1 MFIQKEGV
9 QVQFELLEEDNI
21 NVSKQTYYYDY
32 EEYDNGKGPETMIE
46 EILAHEAFPELD
58 ELVIGDWGAWERSC
72 QPIIDGIIEN
82 KEKFSHIQK
91 VFIGNMDYEACEVS
105 WILQGNYSKLWVAM
119 PQLKELTIKGSNE
132 LVLGEICHEE
142 LEALTIICGGLP
154 VSVIQSIQNAKLPK
168 LKKLL
173 LFIGVE
179 RYGFDG
185 DENTIKELLTQAQ
198 FPELTYLGI
207 TNSEIQDELTEVV
220 LGSKFME
227 QITTLDL
234 SNGTLTDKSGALLL
248 EKIPQYPNIRKL
260 DIHHNYLSVNMAK
273 KLEALPIEVDASEIE
288 QSWEYNGRIRMNA
301 LLTE

>member
-1 MFIQKEGV
+1 MK
-9 QVQFELLEEDNI
+9 FELVEEDNI
-21 NVSKQTYYYDY
+21 NVTKQTYYYEY
-32 EEYDNGKGPETMIE
+32 EEYEEEDKGPETMIE
-46 EILAHEAFPELD
+46 DILAHKAFLGLD
-58 ELVIGDWGAWERSC
+58 ELVIGNWGVWNGSC
-72 QPIIDGIIEN
+72 PPIIDGIVEN

-91 VFIGNMDYEACEVS
+91 VFIGNMGYEECEVS
-105 WILQGNYSKLWVAM
+105 WIEQGDYSKLWAAM

-179 RYGFDG
+179 EYGFDG

-234 SNGTLTDKSGALLL
+234 SNGTLTDKGGALLL

-260 DIHHNYLSVNMAK
+260 DIHYNYLSVNMAK

-288 QSWEYNGRIRMNA
+288 QSWGDDGRIA

>member
-1 MFIQKEGV
+1 MK
-9 QVQFELLEEDNI
+9 FELVEEDNI
-21 NVSKQTYYYDY
+21 NVTKQTYYYEY
-32 EEYDNGKGPETMIE
+32 EEYEEEDKGPETMIE
-46 EILAHEAFPELD
+46 DILAHKAFPGLD
-58 ELVIGDWGAWERSC
+58 ELVIGNWGVWNGSC
-72 QPIIDGIIEN
+72 PPIIDGIVEN

-91 VFIGNMDYEACEVS
+91 VFIGNMGYEECEVS
-105 WILQGNYSKLWVAM
+105 WIEQGDYSKLWAAM
-119 PQLKELTIKGSNE
+119 PQLKELTIKGSVD
-132 LVLGEICHEE
+132 LYLGEICHEE

-154 VSVIQSIQNAKLPK
+154 TSVIQSIQNAKLPK

-179 RYGFDG
+179 EYGFDG

-234 SNGTLTDKSGALLL
+234 SNGTLTDKGGALLL

-260 DIHHNYLSVNMAK
+260 DIHYNYLSVNMAK

-288 QSWEYNGRIRMNA
+288 QSWGDDGRIA

>member
-9 QVQFELLEEDNI
+9 QVQFELVEEDNI

-32 EEYDNGKGPETMIE
+32 EEYEDDKGPATMIE
-46 EILAHEAFPELD
+46 EILAHDAFPKLD
-58 ELVIGDWGAWERSC
+58 ELVIGNWGAWDGSC
-72 QPIIDGIIEN
+72 QPIIDGIIDN

-105 WILQGNYSKLWVAM
+105 WILQGNYSKLWAAM
-119 PQLKELTIKGSNE
+119 PQLRELTIKGSNE

-173 LFIGVE
+173 IFIGVE
-179 RYGFDG
+179 NYGFDG
-185 DENTIKELLTQAQ
+185 NENTIKELLAHAQ
-198 FPELTYLGI
+198 FPELTELGI
-207 TNSEIQDELTEVV
+207 TDSEIQDELTEVV
-220 LGSKFME
+220 LDSKFMD

-234 SNGTLTDKSGALLL
+234 SNGTLTDKGGALLL

-288 QSWEYNGRIRMNA
+288 QSWAHGGRIYMNA

>member
-1 MFIQKEGV
+1 MK
-9 QVQFELLEEDNI
+9 FELVEEDNI
-21 NVSKQTYYYDY
+21 NVTKQTYYYEY
-32 EEYDNGKGPETMIE
+32 EEYEEEDKGPETMIE
-46 EILAHEAFPELD
+46 DILAHKAFPGLD
-58 ELVIGDWGAWERSC
+58 ELVIGNWGVWNGSC
-72 QPIIDGIIEN
+72 QSIIDGIVEN

-91 VFIGNMDYEACEVS
+91 VFIGNMGYEECEVS
-105 WILQGNYSKLWVAM
+105 WIEQGDYSKLWAAM
-119 PQLKELTIKGSNE
+119 PQLKELTIKGSVD
-132 LVLGEICHEE
+132 LYLGEICHEE

-154 VSVIQSIQNAKLPK
+154 TSVIQSIQNAKLPK

-179 RYGFDG
+179 GYGFEG

-234 SNGTLTDKSGALLL
+234 SNGTLTDKGGALLL

-260 DIHHNYLSVNMAK
+260 DIHYNYLSVNMAK

-288 QSWEYNGRIRMNA
+288 QSWGDDGRIA

>member
-1 MFIQKEGV
+1 M
-9 QVQFELLEEDNI
+9 QFELLEEENI
-21 NVSKQTYYYDY
+21 DVSKQTYYYDY

-58 ELVIGDWGAWERSC
+58 ELVIGNWGAWDSSC

-91 VFIGNMDYEACEVS
+91 VFIGNMDCEACEVS
-105 WILQGNYSKLWVAM
+105 WILQGNYSKLWAAM
-119 PQLKELTIKGSNE
+119 PQLKELTIKGSDE

-179 RYGFDG
+179 EYGFDG

-198 FPELTYLGI
+198 FPELIYLGI

-234 SNGTLTDKSGALLL
+234 SNGTLTDKGGALLL

-260 DIHHNYLSVNMAK
+260 DIHHNYLSVNMVK
-273 KLEALPIEVDASEIE
+273 KLEALPIEVDTSEIE
-288 QSWEYNGRIRMNA
+288 QSWEYDGRIRMNA

>member
-1 MFIQKEGV
+1 MK
-9 QVQFELLEEDNI
+9 FELVEEDNI
-21 NVSKQTYYYDY
+21 NVTKQTYYYEY
-32 EEYDNGKGPETMIE
+32 EEYEEEDKGPETMIE
-46 EILAHEAFPELD
+46 DILAHKAFPGLD
-58 ELVIGDWGAWERSC
+58 ELVIGNWGVWNGSC
-72 QPIIDGIIEN
+72 PPIIDGLVEN

-91 VFIGNMDYEACEVS
+91 VFIGNMGYEECEVS
-105 WILQGNYSKLWVAM
+105 WIEQGDYSKLWAAM

-179 RYGFDG
+179 EYGFDG

-234 SNGTLTDKSGALLL
+234 SNGTLTDKGGALLL

-260 DIHHNYLSVNMAK
+260 DIHYNYLSVNMAK

-288 QSWEYNGRIRMNA
+288 QSWGDDGRIA

>member
-9 QVQFELLEEDNI
+9 QVQFELVEEDNI
-21 NVSKQTYYYDY
+21 DVSKQTYYYDY

-105 WILQGNYSKLWVAM
+105 WILQGNYSKLWAAM

-207 TNSEIQDELTEVV
+207 TDSEIQDELTEVV

-234 SNGTLTDKSGALLL
+234 SNGTLTDKGGALLL

-260 DIHHNYLSVNMAK
+260 DIHYNYLSVNMAK

-288 QSWEYNGRIRMNA
+288 QSWGDDGRIA

>member
-1 MFIQKEGV
+1 MK
-9 QVQFELLEEDNI
+9 FELVEEDNI
-21 NVSKQTYYYDY
+21 NVTKQTYYYEY
-32 EEYDNGKGPETMIE
+32 EEYEEEDKGPETMIE
-46 EILAHEAFPELD
+46 DILAHKAFPGLD
-58 ELVIGDWGAWERSC
+58 ELVIGNWGVWNGSC
-72 QPIIDGIIEN
+72 QPIIDGIVEN

-91 VFIGNMDYEACEVS
+91 VFIGNMGYEECEVS
-105 WILQGNYSKLWVAM
+105 WIEQGDYSKLWAAM

-179 RYGFDG
+179 EYGFDG

-227 QITTLDL
+227 QMTTLDL
-234 SNGTLTDKSGALLL
+234 SNGTLTDKGGALLL
-248 EKIPQYPNIRKL
+248 EKLPQYPNITKL
-260 DIHHNYLSVNMAK
+260 DVHHNFLSTKMAK
-273 KLEALPIEVDASEIE
+273 KLEQLPIEVDVSEIE
-288 QSWEYNGRIRMNA
+288 QASSYNGNVYTYAM
-301 LLTE
+301 LTE

>member
-1 MFIQKEGV
+1 MK
-9 QVQFELLEEDNI
+9 FEMVEEDNI
-21 NVSKQTYYYDY
+21 NVTKQTYYYEY
-32 EEYDNGKGPETMIE
+32 EEYEEEDKGPETMIE
-46 EILAHEAFPELD
+46 DILAHKAFPGLD
-58 ELVIGDWGAWERSC
+58 ELVIGNWGVWNGSC
-72 QPIIDGIIEN
+72 QSIIDGIVEN

-91 VFIGNMDYEACEVS
+91 VFIGNMGYEECEVS
-105 WILQGNYSKLWVAM
+105 WIEQGDYSKLWAAM
-119 PQLKELTIKGSNE
+119 PQLKELTIKGSVD
-132 LVLGEICHEE
+132 LYLGEICHEE

-154 VSVIQSIQNAKLPK
+154 TSVIQSIQNAKLPK

-179 RYGFDG
+179 GYGFEG

-234 SNGTLTDKSGALLL
+234 SNGTLTDKGGALLL

-260 DIHHNYLSVNMAK
+260 DIHYNYLSVNMAK

-288 QSWEYNGRIRMNA
+288 QSWGDDGRIA

>member
-1 MFIQKEGV
+1 M
-9 QVQFELLEEDNI
+9 
-21 NVSKQTYYYDY
+21 
-32 EEYDNGKGPETMIE
+32 
-46 EILAHEAFPELD
+46 
-58 ELVIGDWGAWERSC
+58 
-72 QPIIDGIIEN
+72 
-82 KEKFSHIQK
+82 
-91 VFIGNMDYEACEVS
+91 
-105 WILQGNYSKLWVAM
+105 
-119 PQLKELTIKGSNE
+119 
-132 LVLGEICHEE
+132 LGEICHEE

-179 RYGFDG
+179 EYGFDG

-234 SNGTLTDKSGALLL
+234 SNGTLTDKGGALLL

-260 DIHHNYLSVNMAK
+260 DIHYNYLSVNMAK

-288 QSWEYNGRIRMNA
+288 QSWGDDGRIA

>member
-1 MFIQKEGV
+1 M
-9 QVQFELLEEDNI
+9 QFELLEEENI
-21 NVSKQTYYYDY
+21 DVSKQTYYYDY

-46 EILAHEAFPELD
+46 EILAHEAFPKLD
-58 ELVIGDWGAWERSC
+58 ELVIGDWGSWDGSC
-72 QPIIDGIIEN
+72 LPIIDGIIEN

-91 VFIGNMDYEACEVS
+91 VFIGNMDCEACEVS
-105 WILQGNYSKLWVAM
+105 WILQGNYSKLWAAM
-119 PQLKELTIKGSNE
+119 PQLKELTIKGSDE

-179 RYGFDG
+179 EYGFDG

-207 TNSEIQDELTEVV
+207 TDSEIQDELTEVV

-234 SNGTLTDKSGALLL
+234 SNGTLTDKGGALLL

-260 DIHHNYLSVNMAK
+260 DIHHNYLSVNMVK
-273 KLEALPIEVDASEIE
+273 KLEALPIEVDTSEIE
-288 QSWEYNGRIRMNA
+288 QSWEYDGRIRMNA

>member
-1 MFIQKEGV
+1 MK
-9 QVQFELLEEDNI
+9 FELVEEDNI
-21 NVSKQTYYYDY
+21 NVTKQTYYYEY
-32 EEYDNGKGPETMIE
+32 EEYEEEDKGPETMIE
-46 EILAHEAFPELD
+46 DILAHKAFPGLD
-58 ELVIGDWGAWERSC
+58 ELVIGNWGVWNGSC
-72 QPIIDGIIEN
+72 PPIIDGIVEN

-91 VFIGNMDYEACEVS
+91 VFIGNMGYEECEVS
-105 WILQGNYSKLWVAM
+105 WIEQGDYSKLWAAM

-179 RYGFDG
+179 NYGFDG
-185 DENTIKELLTQAQ
+185 NENTIKELLAHAQ
-198 FPELTYLGI
+198 FPELTELGI
-207 TNSEIQDELTEVV
+207 TDSEIQDELTEVV
-220 LGSKFME
+220 LDSKFME

-234 SNGTLTDKSGALLL
+234 SNGTLTDKGGALLL

-288 QSWEYNGRIRMNA
+288 QSWGDDGRIA

>member
-9 QVQFELLEEDNI
+9 QVQFELVEEDNI
-21 NVSKQTYYYDY
+21 DVSKQTYYYDY

-82 KEKFSHIQK
+82 KEKFSHLQK
-91 VFIGNMDYEACEVS
+91 VFIGNMDMEACEVS
-105 WILQGNYSKLWVAM
+105 WILQGNYSKLWAAM

-260 DIHHNYLSVNMAK
+260 DIHYNYLSVNMAK

-288 QSWEYNGRIRMNA
+288 QSWGDDGRIA

>member
-82 KEKFSHIQK
+82 KEKFSHLQK
-91 VFIGNMDYEACEVS
+91 VFIGNMDMEACEVS

>member
-1 MFIQKEGV
+1 MK
-9 QVQFELLEEDNI
+9 FELVEEDNI
-21 NVSKQTYYYDY
+21 NVTKQTYYYEY
-32 EEYDNGKGPETMIE
+32 EEYEEEDKGPETMIE
-46 EILAHEAFPELD
+46 DILAHKAFPGLD
-58 ELVIGDWGAWERSC
+58 ELVIGNWGVWNGSC
-72 QPIIDGIIEN
+72 PPIIDGIVEN

-91 VFIGNMDYEACEVS
+91 VFIGNMGYEECEVS
-105 WILQGNYSKLWVAM
+105 WIEQGDYSKLWAAM

-179 RYGFDG
+179 EYGFDG

-234 SNGTLTDKSGALLL
+234 SNGTLTDKGGALIL

-260 DIHHNYLSVNMAK
+260 DIHYNYLSVNMAK

-288 QSWEYNGRIRMNA
+288 QSWAHGGRIYMNA

>member
-1 MFIQKEGV
+1 M
-9 QVQFELLEEDNI
+9 QFELLEEENI
-21 NVSKQTYYYDY
+21 DVSKQTYYYDY

-46 EILAHEAFPELD
+46 RILAHEAFPKLD
-58 ELVIGDWGAWERSC
+58 ELVIGDWGAWGGSC

-119 PQLKELTIKGSNE
+119 PQLKELTIKGSDE

-198 FPELTYLGI
+198 FPELIYLGI

-234 SNGTLTDKSGALLL
+234 SNGTLTDKGGALLL

-260 DIHHNYLSVNMAK
+260 DIHYNYLSVNMAK

-288 QSWEYNGRIRMNA
+288 QSWGDDGRIA

>member
-1 MFIQKEGV
+1 MK
-9 QVQFELLEEDNI
+9 FELVEEDNI
-21 NVSKQTYYYDY
+21 NVTKQTYYYEY
-32 EEYDNGKGPETMIE
+32 EEYEEEDKGPETMIE
-46 EILAHEAFPELD
+46 DILAHKAFPGLD
-58 ELVIGDWGAWERSC
+58 ELVIGNWGVWNGSC
-72 QPIIDGIIEN
+72 PPIIDGIVEN

-91 VFIGNMDYEACEVS
+91 VFIGNMGYEECEVS
-105 WILQGNYSKLWVAM
+105 WIEQGDYSKLWAAM

-179 RYGFDG
+179 EYGFDG

-234 SNGTLTDKSGALLL
+234 SNGTLTDKGGALLL

-260 DIHHNYLSVNMAK
+260 DIHYNYLSVNMAK

-288 QSWEYNGRIRMNA
+288 QSWAHGGRIYMNA

>member
-1 MFIQKEGV
+1 MK
-9 QVQFELLEEDNI
+9 FELVEEDNI
-21 NVSKQTYYYDY
+21 NVTKQTYYYEY
-32 EEYDNGKGPETMIE
+32 EEYEEEDKGPETMIE
-46 EILAHEAFPELD
+46 DILAHKAFPGLD
-58 ELVIGDWGAWERSC
+58 ELVIGNWGVWNGSC
-72 QPIIDGIIEN
+72 PPIIDGIVEN

-91 VFIGNMDYEACEVS
+91 VFIGNMGYEECEVS
-105 WILQGNYSKLWVAM
+105 WIEQGDYSKLWAAM

-179 RYGFDG
+179 EYGFDG

-234 SNGTLTDKSGALLL
+234 SNGTLTDKGGALLL

-260 DIHHNYLSVNMAK
+260 DIHHNYLSVNMVK

-288 QSWEYNGRIRMNA
+288 QSWGDDGRIA

>member
-1 MFIQKEGV
+1 
-9 QVQFELLEEDNI
+9 
-21 NVSKQTYYYDY
+21 
-32 EEYDNGKGPETMIE
+32 MIE
-46 EILAHEAFPELD
+46 DILAHKAFPGLD
-58 ELVIGDWGAWERSC
+58 ELVIGNWGVWNGSC
-72 QPIIDGIIEN
+72 PPIIDGIVEN

-91 VFIGNMDYEACEVS
+91 VFIGNMGYEECEVS
-105 WILQGNYSKLWVAM
+105 WIEQGDYSKLWAAM

-179 RYGFDG
+179 EYGFDG

-234 SNGTLTDKSGALLL
+234 SNGTLTDKGGALLL

-260 DIHHNYLSVNMAK
+260 DIHYNYLSVNMAK

-288 QSWEYNGRIRMNA
+288 QSWGDDGRIA

>member
-1 MFIQKEGV
+1 MK
-9 QVQFELLEEDNI
+9 FELVEEDNI
-21 NVSKQTYYYDY
+21 NVTKQTYYYEY
-32 EEYDNGKGPETMIE
+32 EEYEEEDKGPETMIE
-46 EILAHEAFPELD
+46 DILAHKAFPGLD
-58 ELVIGDWGAWERSC
+58 ELVIGNWGVWNGSC
-72 QPIIDGIIEN
+72 PPIIDGIVEN

-91 VFIGNMDYEACEVS
+91 VFIGNMGYEECEVS
-105 WILQGNYSKLWVAM
+105 WIEQGDYSKLWAAM

-179 RYGFDG
+179 EYGFDG

-207 TNSEIQDELTEVV
+207 TDSEIQDELTEVV

-234 SNGTLTDKSGALLL
+234 SNGTLTDKGGALLL

-260 DIHHNYLSVNMAK
+260 DIHYNYLSVNMAK

-288 QSWEYNGRIRMNA
+288 QSWGDDGRIA

>member
-9 QVQFELLEEDNI
+9 QVQFELVEEDNI
-21 NVSKQTYYYDY
+21 DVSKQTYYYDY

-82 KEKFSHIQK
+82 KEKFSHLQK
-91 VFIGNMDYEACEVS
+91 VFIGNMDMEACEVS
-105 WILQGNYSKLWVAM
+105 WILQGNYSKLWAAM

-179 RYGFDG
+179 EYGFDG

-260 DIHHNYLSVNMAK
+260 DIHYNYLSVNMAK

>member
-179 RYGFDG
+179 EYGFDG

>member
-1 MFIQKEGV
+1 MK
-9 QVQFELLEEDNI
+9 FELVEEDNI
-21 NVSKQTYYYDY
+21 NVTKQTYYYEY
-32 EEYDNGKGPETMIE
+32 EEYEEEDKGPETMIE
-46 EILAHEAFPELD
+46 DILAHKAFPGLD
-58 ELVIGDWGAWERSC
+58 ELVIGNWGVWNGSC
-72 QPIIDGIIEN
+72 QSIIDGIVEN

-91 VFIGNMDYEACEVS
+91 VFIGNMGYEECEVS
-105 WILQGNYSKLWVAM
+105 WIEQGDYSKLWAAM
-119 PQLKELTIKGSNE
+119 PQLKELTIKGSVD
-132 LVLGEICHEE
+132 LYLGEICHEE

-154 VSVIQSIQNAKLPK
+154 TSVIQSIQNAKLPK

-179 RYGFDG
+179 GYGFEG
-185 DENTIKELLTQAQ
+185 DENIVKDLLTQAQ
-198 FPELTYLGI
+198 FPDLTYLGI
-207 TNSEIQDELTEVV
+207 TDSEIQDELTEVV

-234 SNGTLTDKSGALLL
+234 SNGTLTDKGGALLL

-260 DIHHNYLSVNMAK
+260 DIHYNYLSVNMAK

-288 QSWEYNGRIRMNA
+288 QSWGDDGRIA

>member
-1 MFIQKEGV
+1 MK
-9 QVQFELLEEDNI
+9 FELVEEDNI
-21 NVSKQTYYYDY
+21 YVTKQTYYYEY
-32 EEYDNGKGPETMIE
+32 EEYEEEDKGPETMIE
-46 EILAHEAFPELD
+46 DILAHKAFPGLD
-58 ELVIGDWGAWERSC
+58 ELVIGNWGVWNGSC
-72 QPIIDGIIEN
+72 PPIIDGIVEN

-91 VFIGNMDYEACEVS
+91 VFIGNMGYEECEVS
-105 WILQGNYSKLWVAM
+105 WIEQGDYSKLWAAM

-179 RYGFDG
+179 EYGFDG

-234 SNGTLTDKSGALLL
+234 SNGTLTDKGGALLL

-260 DIHHNYLSVNMAK
+260 DIHYNYLSVNMAK

-288 QSWEYNGRIRMNA
+288 QSWGDDGRIA

>member
-1 MFIQKEGV
+1 M
-9 QVQFELLEEDNI
+9 QFELLEEENI
-21 NVSKQTYYYDY
+21 DVSKQTYYYDY

-46 EILAHEAFPELD
+46 EILAHEAFPKLD
-58 ELVIGDWGAWERSC
+58 ELVIGNWGAWDSSC

-91 VFIGNMDYEACEVS
+91 VFIGNMDCEACEVS
-105 WILQGNYSKLWVAM
+105 WILQGNYSKLWAAM
-119 PQLKELTIKGSNE
+119 PQLKELTIKGSDE

-142 LEALTIICGGLP
+142 LEALT
-154 VSVIQSIQNAKLPK
+154 IQSIQNAKLPK

-179 RYGFDG
+179 EYGFDG

-234 SNGTLTDKSGALLL
+234 SNGTLTDKGGALLL

-260 DIHHNYLSVNMAK
+260 DIHYNYLSVNMAK

-288 QSWEYNGRIRMNA
+288 QSWGDDGRIA

>member
-1 MFIQKEGV
+1 M
-9 QVQFELLEEDNI
+9 
-21 NVSKQTYYYDY
+21 
-32 EEYDNGKGPETMIE
+32 
-46 EILAHEAFPELD
+46 
-58 ELVIGDWGAWERSC
+58 
-72 QPIIDGIIEN
+72 
-82 KEKFSHIQK
+82 
-91 VFIGNMDYEACEVS
+91 
-105 WILQGNYSKLWVAM
+105 
-119 PQLKELTIKGSNE
+119 
-132 LVLGEICHEE
+132 LGEICHEE

-179 RYGFDG
+179 EYGFDG

-234 SNGTLTDKSGALLL
+234 SNGTLTDKGAALLL
-248 EKIPQYPNIRKL
+248 EKLPQYPNITKL
-260 DIHHNYLSVNMAK
+260 DVHHNFLSTKMAK
-273 KLEALPIEVDASEIE
+273 KLEQLPIEVDVSEIE
-288 QSWEYNGRIRMNA
+288 QASSYNGNVYTYAM
-301 LLTE
+301 LTE

>member
-1 MFIQKEGV
+1 MK
-9 QVQFELLEEDNI
+9 FELVEEDNI
-21 NVSKQTYYYDY
+21 NVTKQTYYYEY
-32 EEYDNGKGPETMIE
+32 EEYEEEDKGPETMIE
-46 EILAHEAFPELD
+46 DILAHKAFPGLD
-58 ELVIGDWGAWERSC
+58 ELVIGNWGVWNGSC
-72 QPIIDGIIEN
+72 PPIIDGIVEN

-91 VFIGNMDYEACEVS
+91 VFIGNMGYEECEVS
-105 WILQGNYSKLWVAM
+105 WIEQGDYSKLWAAM

-179 RYGFDG
+179 EYGFDG

-234 SNGTLTDKSGALLL
+234 SNGTLTDKGGALIL

-260 DIHHNYLSVNMAK
+260 DIHYNYLSVNMAK

-288 QSWEYNGRIRMNA
+288 QSWGDDGRIA

>member
-1 MFIQKEGV
+1 MK
-9 QVQFELLEEDNI
+9 FELVEEDNI
-21 NVSKQTYYYDY
+21 NVTKQTYYYEY
-32 EEYDNGKGPETMIE
+32 EEYEEEDKGPETMIE
-46 EILAHEAFPELD
+46 DILAHKAFPGLD
-58 ELVIGDWGAWERSC
+58 ELVIGNWGVWNGSC
-72 QPIIDGIIEN
+72 PPIIDGIVEN

-91 VFIGNMDYEACEVS
+91 VFIGNMGYEECEVS
-105 WILQGNYSKLWVAM
+105 WIEQGDYSKLWAAM

-179 RYGFDG
+179 EYGFDG

-220 LGSKFME
+220 LDSKFME

-234 SNGTLTDKSGALLL
+234 SNGTLTDKGGALLL

-260 DIHHNYLSVNMAK
+260 DIHYNYLSVNMAK

-288 QSWEYNGRIRMNA
+288 QSWGDDGRIA

>member
-9 QVQFELLEEDNI
+9 QVQFELVEEDNI
-21 NVSKQTYYYDY
+21 DVSKQTYYYDY

-46 EILAHEAFPELD
+46 EILAHEAFPKLD

-82 KEKFSHIQK
+82 KEKFSHLQK
-91 VFIGNMDYEACEVS
+91 VFIGNMDMEACEVS